1 VERSEKGRHR
11 PTSGIADAAGRAR
24 PVCPSTAA
32 VGLPIRNRL
41 NLNGALF
48 MPGKEGGAIET
59 DNAALGDLSRLLALG
74 RLRPA

>member
-1 VERSEKGRHR
+1 
-11 PTSGIADAAGRAR
+11 
-24 PVCPSTAA
+24 
-32 VGLPIRNRL
+32 
-41 NLNGALF
+41 LF